1 MTLTI
6 GKLSTRCR
14 APKGFERQGALVDS
28 IAHGPLANELKAQL
42 GPSLDRLPAV
52 IRLKDLR
59 VRVKVPA
66 RNLNATS
73 LASAWARAFTA
84 ALHRALAYPPGD
96 GVVSSR
102 RHKTD
107 AAYRAAMLHHLAVH
121 GTAPC
126 WEFPEIE
133 AWRGTSPAETALR
146 VLLDN
151 PARIA
156 EILAE
161 LERQAWLERLLSLWD
176 ELSLERVMQA
186 VAGDENQSPALSLD
200 HFIELAHAATATG
213 ALRPEW
219 AFAGRRQAIRLW
231 MRLNPRFPLRGVW
244 HGLRLLQRFL
254 EVPALLILRDPALLA
269 DPIPFPAW
277 CEAIVTRAPWSGAA
291 SPANSLSGVVPSPI
305 PALAVVLDA
314 LRPLVRSAATSVSTA
329 PAVARWAPS
338 TVQWIVSDCA
348 GILLML
354 SIVER
359 LNLWRFVRTPE
370 FLRFGGPRS
379 LSFVLAGMGMTL
391 IRPWTLQDPVEP
403 AVALFAGV
411 FGEIYPGGMGQ
422 FFAQTK
428 AGIVREFVQAETWDQ
443 ALDRGATELARSFTA
458 QVRGFRQA
466 SREAVAKQFVRMRGR
481 ILVEQ
486 TRLLAVLAPTPW
498 AVALHISGMDDSVAP
513 GERMGYRRVEFVLE
527 GL

>member
-6 GKLSTRCR
+6 KNLSTRCR
-14 APKGFERQGALVDS
+14 CPRGFERQGAFVDS
-28 IAHGPLANELKAQL
+28 IAHGPLASELKAQL

-52 IRLKDLR
+52 IRLKQLR

-66 RNLNATS
+66 RNLNATA

-102 RHKTD
+102 RHNSE
-107 AAYRAAMLHHLAVH
+107 AAYRAAMLHHIAVS
-121 GTAPC
+121 GAAPC

-133 AWRGTSPAETALR
+133 SWRGTSPAETALR

-156 EILAE
+156 ETVVE
-161 LERQAWLERLLSLWD
+161 LDRQAWLERLLSLWD
-176 ELSLERVMQA
+176 ELSLERIMQA
-186 VAGDENQSPALSLD
+186 VTGDEHRSPALSLD
-200 HFIELAHAATATG
+200 HLMELAYAATAAG
-213 ALRPEW
+213 GLRPEW

-231 MRLNPRFPLRGVW
+231 VRLNPRIPLRGVW
-244 HGLRLLQRFL
+244 HGLRLLQRLL

-277 CEAIVTRAPWSGAA
+277 CEAIVRGGNQLAPPIAGQ
-291 SPANSLSGVVPSPI
+291 I
-305 PALAVVLDA
+305 PAADRSISALIPVLDT
-314 LRPLVRSAATSVSTA
+314 LRPLLRSAATSVAAA
-329 PAVARWAPS
+329 PAAPAAGWAPS
-338 TVQWIVSDCA
+338 TVQWVISDCA
-348 GILLML
+348 GILLMI
-354 SIVER
+354 STVER
-359 LNLWRFVRTPE
+359 LNLWGLARTPE
-370 FLRFGGPRS
+370 FRLFGGPRA

-391 IRPWTLQDPVEP
+391 FRPWTVQDPVDP

-411 FGEIYPGGMGQ
+411 FGELDFAGMRQ
-422 FFAQTK
+422 FFAKTN
-428 AGIVREFVQAETWDQ
+428 AAAMREFVQAGTWDQ
-443 ALDRGATELARSFTA
+443 ALDHGATELARSFTA

-466 SREAVAKQFVRMRGR
+466 SREAVVKQFIRIRGR

-486 TRLLAVLAPTPW
+486 SRVLAVLSPTPW
-498 AVALHISGMDDSVAP
+498 AVALHLSGMDDSVAP
-513 GERMGYRRVEFVLE
+513 TERMGYRRVEYVLE